1 LFSHGEGILKVE
13 AVMPSWERNPNWLL
27 RSLIVV
33 SLAIHI
39 FIFMHITGLY
49 RSKMLNYIELTLK
62 DVSEPP
68 KRDIP
73 RPRHR
78 PKNLPHTWD
87 VKRLKVI
94 QRPIPQLKPI
104 SIEPAER
111 DLPDSLVERIN
122 QPDIPVI
129 PNLYISDWTP
139 AKLDVASD
147 DYATPSSYLEMV
159 KLKIEKNKKYPDTA
173 RIRHIEGSV
182 IIRFVITP
190 EGDIKAAEVVKTSR
204 YRSLDTAALKA
215 VKDAAPFPK
224 PPRQFFKG
232 EVPFEITIL
241 FELT

>member
-1 LFSHGEGILKVE
+1 
-13 AVMPSWERNPNWLL
+13 MPSWERNPNWLL

-78 PKNLPHTWD
+78 PKNPPHTWD

-111 DLPDSLVERIN
+111 DLPDSLVERISM
-122 QPDIPVI
+122 PDIPQYLALNITECFPPEELVVESEYVT
-129 PNLYISDWTP
+129 PN
-139 AKLDVASD
+139 
-147 DYATPSSYLEMV
+147 SYMEMV
-159 KLKIEKNKKYPDTA
+159 RLRIEKHKRYPNTA
-173 RIRHIEGSV
+173 RIRQIEGSV
-182 IIRFVITP
+182 TIRFVITS
-190 EGDIKAAEVVKTSR
+190 EGNVRETKVVKTSR
-204 YRSLDTAALKA
+204 YKVLDTAALKA
-215 VKDAAPFPK
+215 VKDASPFPK
-224 PPRQFFKG
+224 PPNHIYKG
-232 EVPFEITIL
+232 DLALEIDIV

>member
-1 LFSHGEGILKVE
+1 
-13 AVMPSWERNPNWLL
+13 MPSWGRNPNWLL

-39 FIFMHITGLY
+39 VILMHITGLY

-62 DVSEPP
+62 DVSKPP

-78 PKNLPHTWD
+78 PKPPD
-87 VKRLKVI
+87 RVREVKRLKVI
-94 QRPIPQLKPI
+94 QRPIPYFKPLEME
-104 SIEPAER
+104 SAEGN
-111 DLPDSLVERIN
+111 LPDSLMERIN
-122 QPDIPVI
+122 QPDIPEI
-129 PNLYISDWTP
+129 PNLDISDWTP
-139 AKLDVASD
+139 TKLNVASD
-147 DYATPSSYLEMV
+147 DYATTNSYLEMV
-159 KLKIEKNKKYPDTA
+159 KLKIEKHKKYPDTA

-190 EGDIKAAEVVKTSR
+190 EGDIRAAEVVKTSR

-224 PPRQFFKG
+224 PPRRFFKG
-232 EVPFEITIL
+232 EVPFEITIV